1 MRLRYFK
8 ICAAGLFLLSASA
21 FAAASVQAPDNS
33 AANKKT
39 TSNAKPAGESQK
51 IIKGHVAGINVEK
64 KEIRVELK
72 GKEYPIS
79 ISGSTK
85 IVGGNNQ
92 ITLDNIK
99 AGDLVSISYQKAPD
113 GRRIALNIDNK
124 TIPVSVDKKAA
135 SQEKVIAGPKKDAAA
150 PKAEAKAEPK
160 KDVVAAPKAEPQK
173 NVAADPK
180 AELKTEPKTDP
191 APAKQA
197 KTAN

>member
-1 MRLRYFK
+1 MRLRCFK

-21 FAAASVQAPDNS
+21 FAAAPIQAPDNS

-39 TSNAKPAGESQK
+39 TSNAKPARESQK

-79 ISGSTK
+79 IDGSTK
-85 IVGGNNQ
+85 IAGGNNQ

-150 PKAEAKAEPK
+150 PKAEAKAEP
-160 KDVVAAPKAEPQK
+160 QK
-173 NVAADPK
+173 NVTADPK